1 MKLIR
6 SAQGD
11 TLVRLLVVFGAMVMF
26 AGSLSAQSGTPIF
39 VELNSPAPTAVASFL
54 AAESGQ
60 PFDPNLYRASVL
72 LSQDGFLQQL
82 TAAGISYTLTNTT
95 LQLASGTVT
104 LPDRYT
110 DLINAVHLVVNG
122 NDVGHIRA
130 NPNVK
135 HISVDEPLQL
145 LLNTSVPYIR
155 ANCPPP
161 DNATGCTSARS
172 NGLRGTGK
180 INPDGSATGQVVA
193 VLDTGIHAGVPP
205 IPGQPMFDDRVGDDK
220 FQMRT
225 ITNPDLRPVREQ
237 GSPFVPGVNHTKV
250 VYRALFGAAIGDDVG
265 HGTMVASTAAGL
277 KAQIPAT
284 DQDPGEANK
293 VLEGVAPGALLM
305 DYKVCPSLVCL
316 GTQIQLAL
324 QDAAQDRDVAGFPKP
339 RATVVN
345 MSFGSSSGDPN
356 SANAIAAG
364 NLQFAGVV
372 PEASAGNDGP
382 DENTINSPAAGR
394 LVVAT
399 AATND
404 PGKTGWSADVLSSS
418 SFSSSTTGSQTPA
431 TQFSPAAGQ
440 RQGIQLFPMAGA
452 PDPPN
457 GSMAQYYVFVKN
469 GQTPA
474 DWPMTARG
482 RIGLVKTSGALLPAT
497 FFAQVADTGAAAG
510 AVAVIFL
517 SGVESPTAVK
527 TTIPAANIAPSDGQY
542 LINIMT
548 AQGGDPP
555 GGTIS
560 QFPIRI
566 VSPGTNFIP
575 GTASFSSRGPRK
587 DFQVVKPD
595 ITAPGV
601 DILMGASPTGV
612 PVILGDPDFYNRA
625 SGTSFSG
632 PHVAGA
638 AALVRD
644 ANITGGGRPDFTPSQ
659 VRAALMNSAT
669 NLRFANQTS
678 IPDSDK
684 RNFIH
689 ATGSG
694 LTEMVRATSVKAI
707 MGTNELNGTGGPD
720 NPRNPNFLPSY
731 SFGKKPWIGTNLPA
745 SDGRQ
750 QATITVTVADAS
762 KLGGSYALS
771 IVDGGGNS
779 GNITRPITT
788 PGFSVQLNQNS
799 VVVPANGRATFDVTV
814 AVDGTSTGLKIA
826 GTDVTGAMA
835 TEFLW
840 FVVATRTDGT
850 ESLRMPFYLRVVQG
864 CPQNPAQDEADEQGD
879 GDVDRGD
886 GHTAHFH
893 TVAQASC
900 PPAGEVDFD
909 NQKDTDSDVI
919 IGLRGAVTSFSVSGN
934 TATLSGPCTLLD
946 GSLCQYTVTVEDNA
960 DPGQGADRFTIR
972 WTTAAGL
979 SFQVSGLLTKGN
991 ILVHGQ

>member
-1 MKLIR
+1 MI
-6 SAQGD
+6 G
-11 TLVRLLVVFGAMVMF
+11 F
-26 AGSLSAQSGTPIF
+26 AVPLSAQTTTPIF
-39 VELNSPAPTAVASFL
+39 VELNSPAPTVVASL
-54 AAESGQ
+54 QAAEAGQ
-60 PFDPNLYRASVL
+60 TFDAALYRASVL
-72 LSQDGFLQQL
+72 LAQDNFLQQL
-82 TAAGISYTLTNTT
+82 TASGISYTPTSTT
-95 LQLASGTVT
+95 VQLASGSVK

-110 DLINAVHLVVNG
+110 DLINVMHLIVAPP
-122 NDVGHIRA
+122 DVARIRA

-135 HISVDEPLQL
+135 HISVDEPPQL
-145 LLNTSVPYIR
+145 VLNTSVPYIR
-155 ANCPPP
+155 ANCAPP
-161 DNATGCTSARS
+161 NTTTGCSSARS
-172 NGLRGTGK
+172 NGLRGTGQ
-180 INPDGSATGQVVA
+180 INPDGSASGQVIA
-193 VLDTGIHAGVPP
+193 VLDTGIHAGVPGV
-205 IPGQPMFDDRVGDDK
+205 PGHPMFDDRVDDNNYL
-220 FQMRT
+220 QRN

-237 GSPFVPGVNHTKV
+237 GTPFVPGVNHTKV

-305 DYKVCPSLVCL
+305 DYKVCPSLVCV

-382 DENTINSPAAGR
+382 TENTINSPAAGR

-469 GQTPA
+469 GQDPL
-474 DWPMTARG
+474 DWQASARG
-482 RIGLVKTSGALLPAT
+482 RIGLVKTSGALLPVT
-497 FFAQVADTGAAAG
+497 FFTQVANTGAAAG

-517 SGVESPTAVK
+517 SAVENPTAVK
-527 TTIPAANIAPSDGQY
+527 TTIPAANIAPPDGQY

-548 AQGGDPP
+548 TQGGDPP
-555 GGTIS
+555 VGTIS

-566 VSPGTNFIP
+566 VSPGTNFVP
-575 GTASFSSRGPRK
+575 DTASFSSRGPRK

-595 ITAPGV
+595 ITGPGV
-601 DILMGASPTGV
+601 NVLMGASPTGV
-612 PVILGDPDFYNRA
+612 PIILGDPDFYNRA

-632 PHVAGA
+632 PHVSGA

-644 ANITGGGRPDFTPSQ
+644 ANTAGGGRPDFTPSL

-669 NLRFANQTS
+669 NLRARDNITPIS
-678 IPDSDK
+678 DSDK

-689 ATGSG
+689 STGSG
-694 LTEMVRATSVKAI
+694 LTEMVRGTSVKAA
-707 MGTNELNGTGGPD
+707 MGTNELNGLDGPD
-720 NPRNPNFLPSY
+720 NPRNPNFLPSF
-731 SFGKKPWIGTNLPA
+731 SFGQQPWIGTNLSA
-745 SDGRQ
+745 ADSRQ
-750 QATITVTVADAS
+750 QKTVTATVADVTLA
-762 KLGGSYALS
+762 KLGGAYTLS
-771 IVDGGGNS
+771 LVDGGGNS
-779 GNITRPITT
+779 GTVTRPITST
-788 PGFSVQLNQNS
+788 PGFSVSLSQTS
-799 VVVPANGRATFDVTV
+799 VNVSPGGRAAFDVTV
-814 AVDGTSTGLKIA
+814 AVDGTATGLQLA
-826 GTDVTGAMA
+826 GTDPTGAKA

-850 ESLRMPFYLRVVQG
+850 ETLRMPFYLRVVQG
-864 CPQNPAQDEADEQGD
+864 CPGGGEVQDAEGD
-879 GDVDRGD
+879 GEIEDGDRD
-886 GHTAHFH
+886 SFH
-893 TVAQASC
+893 AVAQAGC
-900 PPAGEVDFD
+900 PVTGEVDFD
-909 NQKDTDSDVI
+909 DQNNPDPSVH
-919 IGLRGAVTSFSVSGN
+919 LRGNVTSVSISG
-934 TATLSGPCTLLD
+934 TVATLSGPCVLLS
-946 GSLCQYTVTVEDNA
+946 GSACTFTVTLEDYA
-960 DPGQGADRFTIR
+960 DPGQGADRFTIT
-972 WTTAAGL
+972 WTTVAGV
-979 SFQVSGLLTKGN
+979 SFRASGFLTSGN
-991 ILVHGQ
+991 IRVPAH

>member
-1 MKLIR
+1 MI
-6 SAQGD
+6 G
-11 TLVRLLVVFGAMVMF
+11 F
-26 AGSLSAQSGTPIF
+26 AVPLSAQTTTPIF
-39 VELNSPAPTAVASFL
+39 VELNSPTPTVVASFQ
-54 AAESGQ
+54 AAEAGQ
-60 PFDPNLYRASVL
+60 TFDAALYRASVL
-72 LSQDGFLQQL
+72 LAQDNFLQQL
-82 TAAGISYTLTNTT
+82 TASGISYTLTSTT
-95 LQLASGTVT
+95 LQLASGTVK

-110 DLINAVHLVVNG
+110 DLINAMHLIVAPP
-122 NDVGHIRA
+122 DVARIRA

-135 HISVDEPLQL
+135 HISVDEPPQL
-145 LLNTSVPYIR
+145 VLNTSVPYIR
-155 ANCPPP
+155 ANCASP
-161 DNATGCTSARS
+161 NTTTGCTSARS

-180 INPDGSATGQVVA
+180 INPDGSASGQVIA
-193 VLDTGIHAGVPP
+193 VLDTGIHAGVPGV
-205 IPGQPMFDDRVGDDK
+205 PGHPMFDDRVDDNSYLQRN
-220 FQMRT
+220 FL
-225 ITNPDLRPVREQ
+225 TNPDLRPVRQQ
-237 GSPFVPGVNHTKV
+237 GTPFVSGMHTKV

-284 DQDPGEANK
+284 DPDPGEANK

-324 QDAAQDRDVAGFPKP
+324 QDAAQDRDLAGFPKP

-356 SANAIAAG
+356 SANAVAAG

-382 DENTINSPAAGR
+382 SENTINSPAAGR

-431 TQFSPAAGQ
+431 TGFQPAAGQ

-474 DWPMTARG
+474 DWPTSATG

-497 FFAQVADTGAAAG
+497 FFTQVANTGAAAG

-517 SGVESPTAVK
+517 SAVESPTAVK

-548 AQGGDPP
+548 AQGGGPP
-555 GGTIS
+555 VGTIS

-566 VSPGTNFIP
+566 VSPGTNFVP
-575 GTASFSSRGPRK
+575 NTASFSSRGPRK

-601 DILMGASPTGV
+601 NILMGASPTGV
-612 PVILGDPDFYNRA
+612 PIILGDPDFYNRA

-644 ANITGGGRPDFTPSQ
+644 ANVSGGGRPDFTPSL

-669 NLRFANQTS
+669 NLRLGDNVTPIS
-678 IPDSDK
+678 DSDK

-694 LTEMVRATSVKAI
+694 LTEMVRGTSVQAVL
-707 MGTNELNGTGGPD
+707 GTNELNGLGGPD
-720 NPRNPNFLPSY
+720 NPRNPNFLPSF
-731 SFGKKPWIGTNLPA
+731 SFGQQPWIGTNLPPDD
-745 SDGRQ
+745 SRQ
-750 QATITVTVADAS
+750 QKTVTVTSADVTQA
-762 KLGGSYALS
+762 KLGGAYALTL
-771 IVDGGGNS
+771 VDGGGNS
-779 GNITRPITT
+779 GTVTRPIIGT
-788 PGFSVQLNQNS
+788 PGFSVSLSQNS
-799 VVVPANGRATFDVTV
+799 VNIPPGGQATFDVTV
-814 AVDGTSTGLKIA
+814 AVDGRATGLQLA
-826 GTDVTGAMA
+826 GMDPTGAKA

-840 FVVATRTDGT
+840 FVVATRTGGT
-850 ESLRMPFYLRVVQG
+850 ETLRMPFYLRVVQG
-864 CPQNPAQDEADEQGD
+864 CPGGGEVEDAEGNGEIDDA
-879 GDVDRGD
+879 
-886 GHTAHFH
+886 GHRDSFH
-893 TVAQASC
+893 AVAQAGC

-909 NQKDTDSDVI
+909 DEDNPDPSAH
-919 IGLRGAVTSFSVSGN
+919 LRGNVTSVSLSG
-934 TATLSGPCTLLD
+934 TVATLSGPCLLLSGTACTFTATL
-946 GSLCQYTVTVEDNA
+946 EDYA
-960 DPGQGADRFTIR
+960 DPGQGADRFTIT
-972 WTTAAGL
+972 WTTVAGV
-979 SFQVSGLLTKGN
+979 SFRGSGFLTRGN
-991 ILVHGQ
+991 IRVPAH